1 MVIPI
6 IRSRFEVL
14 EPHKINFGSCCAK
27 INVRLPPATTTV
39 FNVTPRAKQ
48 FIYVSFQTNMTLSN
62 FPHQHPSPQLFTGDV
77 DKAPSDT
84 SRGKICFIF
93 PRKLL
98 GALSQGAKL
107 KCTKWESLSFR
118 NGCNYTVLVF
128 VAMSS
133 RYNYFCKY
141 SGTRHPPPVNGAAPL
156 AASSRRSWYYLPS
169 TWGVSISR
177 RIVPN

>member
-1 MVIPI
+1 MCDYLQQQQQFSMLPQGRNNLSTC
-6 IRSRFEVL
+6 RSRQTWL
-14 EPHKINFGSCCAK
+14 RAILHTSTPLHNYS
-27 INVRLPPATTTV
+27 PATWT
-39 FNVTPRAKQ
+39 KLLL
-48 FIYVSFQTNMTLSN
+48 TLAHWLSGCSGVK
-62 FPHQHPSPQLFTGDV
+62 F
-77 DKAPSDT
+77 
-84 SRGKICFIF
+84 CFIF

-156 AASSRRSWYYLPS
+156 AASSRLSWYYLPS
-169 TWGVSISR
+169 TWRVSISQ